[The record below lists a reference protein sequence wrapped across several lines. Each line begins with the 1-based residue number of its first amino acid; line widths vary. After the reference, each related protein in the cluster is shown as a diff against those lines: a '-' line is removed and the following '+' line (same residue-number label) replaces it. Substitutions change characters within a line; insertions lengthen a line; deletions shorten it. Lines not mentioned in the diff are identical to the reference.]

1 MKRLI
6 WIPVLA
12 GSIYAAVQFWPTPP
26 LTIALHSVTKG
37 NVEQIAANS
46 RAGTIKACRSANLS
60 LNLGGRVGELL
71 VDEGDSVTQGQ
82 LLIALDNELDE
93 ARVELAEK
101 EQRAAQIETERACEL
116 SALAKREFERSK
128 SLLDQKLISNE
139 RVDQLESEAASQN
152 FLCKQR
158 KALTDAAIAKT
169 KFAQIQLKQ
178 TQLSAPF
185 NGVISKVNGEVGE
198 YLTPSPSGVATPA
211 AIQIIDDSCLYVS
224 APIDEVE
231 ASRVQIG
238 QNARLTLDAFRGTTF
253 HGVISKKAVTVTD
266 NEKQARTLEI
276 EAQFVN
282 PPAELML
289 LVGYSADAEIITKTA
304 ENVLRIPSEALIA
317 GQKVLAYNPT
327 TQTIEYRAVTSGE
340 SNWNWTEIK
349 TGLSVGDQILLDTA
363 HANNLVGKQVLVRHD

>member
-26 LTIALHSVTKG
+26 LSINLHSVTKG

-71 VDEGDSVTQGQ
+71 VDEGDYVTQGQ

-128 SLLDQKLISNE
+128 SLLDQKLISSE
-139 RVDQLESEAASQN
+139 RVDQLESEASSQN

-169 KFAQIQLKQ
+169 KFAQIQLNQ
-178 TQLSAPF
+178 TQLFAPF
-185 NGVISKVNGEVGE
+185 NGVVSKVNGEVGE

-282 PPAELML
+282 PPAELSL

-304 ENVLRIPSEALIA
+304 EGVVRIPSEALIA

-327 TQTIEYRAVTSGE
+327 TQTVEYRAVTSGE
-340 SNWNWTEIK
+340 SNWNWTEI
-349 TGLSVGDQILLDTA
+349 TSGLSVGEQILTETA
-363 HANNLVGKQVLVRHD
+363 HADSLIGKQVVVQHD